1 MTLWHLMLAIGET
14 AAISAPTLVE
24 AARGTLTPEIC
35 DARLEHW
42 AKKILSQAKVTYEVA
57 GLENAPRDESFVV
70 MSNHQSLYDIPI
82 LFQVLKRRVRMVA
95 KRELFRIPGWSH
107 AMRIAGFVEIDRNDR
122 EQAIESLR
130 RAEAAL
136 NSGTNIWIAP
146 EGTRSQSG
154 ELGPFKKGG
163 FHMALDARVR
173 ILPITITGTRNALL
187 ARGFNVRNGAHVHVT
202 VHPPVDP
209 SRFGHEGREEL
220 IEEVRRA
227 IQSALP
233 RSTVQVP
240 EI

>member
-1 MTLWHLMLAIGET
+1 MTLWHLMRAIGET

-24 AARGTLTPEIC
+24 AATGRLTPEVC
-35 DARLEHW
+35 DERLEHW
-42 AKKILSQAKVTYEVA
+42 AKKILKQAKVTFEVE
-57 GLENAPRDESFVV
+57 GLENAPRGESFVV

-107 AMRIAGFVEIDRNDR
+107 AMRVAGFVEIDRNDR

-146 EGTRSQSG
+146 EGTRSDSG
-154 ELGPFKKGG
+154 RLSPFKKGG
-163 FHMALDARVR
+163 FHMALDAHVR
-173 ILPITITGTRNALL
+173 ILPITIVGTRDALL
-187 ARGFNVRNGAHVHVT
+187 ARGFRVRNGAQVRVT

-209 SRFGHEGREEL
+209 AKYGHERREEL
-220 IEEVRRA
+220 IAEVRRA

-233 RSTVQVP
+233 P
-240 EI
+240 ELRDE